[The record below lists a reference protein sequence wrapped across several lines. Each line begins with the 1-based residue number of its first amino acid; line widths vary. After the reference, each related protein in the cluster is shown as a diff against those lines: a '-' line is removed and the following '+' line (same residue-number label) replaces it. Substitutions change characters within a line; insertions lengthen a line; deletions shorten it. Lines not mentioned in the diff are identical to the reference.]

1 MPAFSKEA
9 WMMKQQ
15 KEAQE
20 RELEMKE
27 REQRYRQNP
36 VNTMLQAFA
45 QTAPQVA
52 AQTVGQI
59 FVDQVKYRA
68 GGGRRALQEG
78 ERAAR
83 AREGLQGRQ
92 LDDASRRTGIQE
104 RQQWTREWEKIPKS
118 RRSLVPKLGY
128 GESGPGGGNYVERMR
143 RRRAERASETRRA
156 APGRYA
162 TSAPP
167 ASASRNYATSAPPS
181 LSPGRSATGALPAPD
196 SGTTG
201 KIKGNWMDHA
211 RLVEGPGGQEYV
223 ELWPAVEGAP
233 FWGRVPRSVAEAAG
247 WKGEKKKSSSKKSQ
261 PSAVAS
267 PSDKELLESYGTK
280 TFEQAMKPGA
290 KLPAAITLPNG
301 KMLVEEDEYQ
311 IVSEDYGFDS
321 EKTPQYMSIQ
331 GKKYRFVDAKEGR
344 IVSEHLEDQKESIID
359 QREALVDMQGLSVG
373 RGEKKAAPN
382 KKPKGNYFKGYV
394 DEETGEPVYPTD
406 ITNLYDK
413 GRYRDE
419 TTGRIIKR
427 APVAP
432 TPQAAPSQ
440 AATASSPARVS
451 PRQAPASGMEV
462 PTQIAHPQYAQASGR
477 GYGDWD
483 LMTSQE
489 RKWQQDAEQKD
500 WENWNKYFDK
510 SVNRF
515 LDWAAAPGT
524 KPEAAK
530 IMAEQHAASVLALP
544 PQYRGAAIAQIRAA
558 YATLPNEQQIPMWQ
572 AFVNRGKGEGRGRL
586 GKVSGSGGGSGPRN
600 IVNIPTGK
608 DIASSQKQIT
618 GAVINLNKQRDAINK
633 ELLNATGEEKKVLE
647 AELAEVDTQLEDY
660 MVQYKELENTPHAIK
675 RAPRKRYVIAGKTVY
690 MAALNPNEET
700 RFVGGQYASD
710 QEKNRL
716 KQTFRQ
722 NPEQIKTV
730 VEGLRSSGLSG
741 AQESIDAI
749 NNATSRNKKAE
760 IAANAAVDH
769 NIDISGRKREAVPE
783 AVKEQNRDRLNAHRV
798 DARDKLIGIYEL
810 EFDASDKTI
819 ADKIDGVSPE
829 QLSRYFNEH
838 SITPKSSRILL
849 RVLDRATS
857 AGERA
862 SAQEF
867 PAEAEGFGTASKKNT
882 WLEASGGTSY
892 YNKLSKEGQQML
904 LNTEFFDQQYF
915 EDALRSKETLNY

>member
-9 WMMKQQ
+9 WVMKQQ
-15 KEAQE
+15 QEAQE

-52 AQTVGQI
+52 AQTMGQI
-59 FVDQVKYRA
+59 FVDQVRYRA
-68 GGGRRALQEG
+68 GGGRRRLQEQ

-118 RRSLVPKLGY
+118 RRSLIPKLGY
-128 GESGPGGGNYVERMR
+128 DKGGSAPARGGGGGGWSLENMR
-143 RRRAERASETRRA
+143 ARRAERARQIRETA
-156 APGRYA
+156 PPGRYA
-162 TSAPP
+162 TNLFDRSNSRTPIGAQNAMYWHEVP
-167 ASASRNYATSAPPS
+167 ADGSNPFDHIGKGSLEDNLITLPYYPPPS
-181 LSPGRSATGALPAPD
+181 GEEGNPRDYVKNLPYYPD
-196 SGTTG
+196 PSDREPIPIT
-201 KIKGNWMDHA
+201 
-211 RLVEGPGGQEYV
+211 
-223 ELWPAVEGAP
+223 P
-233 FWGRVPRSVAEAAG
+233 FE
-247 WKGEKKKSSSKKSQ
+247 GEKKKGSSKKSQ
-261 PSAVAS
+261 PSAVP

-311 IVSEDYGFDS
+311 IASEDLVGLDS

-331 GKKYRFVDAKEGR
+331 GKKYRFVNAKEGR
-344 IVSEHLEDQKESIID
+344 IISEHLEDQKEDIVAIRNAS
-359 QREALVDMQGLSVG
+359 
-373 RGEKKAAPN
+373 N
-382 KKPKGNYFKGYV
+382 KKP
-394 DEETGEPVYPTD
+394 
-406 ITNLYDK
+406 
-413 GRYRDE
+413 
-419 TTGRIIKR
+419 

-432 TPQAAPSQ
+432 TPQAAPPQ
-440 AATASSPARVS
+440 AAIAPARVS
-451 PRQAPASGMEV
+451 PKQAPTFGIEM
-462 PTQIAHPQYAQASGR
+462 PTQVAYPQYAQASGR

-515 LDWAAAPGT
+515 LEWAAAPGT

-530 IMAEQHAASVLALP
+530 IMAQQHAASVLALP

-608 DIASSQKQIT
+608 DIAGSQKQIT

-633 ELLNATGEEKKVLE
+633 ELLNATGKEKEVLK
-647 AELAEVDTQLEDY
+647 AELAEVDAQLDDY
-660 MVQYKELENTPHAIK
+660 MAQYKELEKTPHAIK

-700 RFVGGQYASD
+700 KFVGDQYASD
-710 QEKNRL
+710 QEKSRL

-749 NNATSRNKKAE
+749 NNATSGNKKAE
-760 IAANAAVDH
+760 IAANAAVDY

-783 AVKEQNRDRLNAHRV
+783 AVKEQNRDRLDAHRAG
-798 DARDKLIGIYEL
+798 AREKLIGKYEL
-810 EFDASDKTI
+810 QNDATVEDI
-819 ADKIDGVSPE
+819 AAKIEGVSARA
-829 QLSRYFNEH
+829 LRRYFNGD
-838 SITPKSSRILL
+838 SIGQAPSGILL
-849 RVLDRATS
+849 RVLDSVTPAS
-857 AGERA
+857 ERA
-862 SAQEF
+862 SVEEF
-867 PAEAEGFGTASKKNT
+867 PAEARGYGKASKNNP
-882 WLEASGGTSY
+882 WLEPSGGISY
-892 YNKLSKEGQQML
+892 YNKLSKEAQQML
-904 LNTEFFDQQYF
+904 SNTAFDDQRYF
-915 EDALRSKETLNY
+915 EDALKAQETLDY

>member
-1 MPAFSKEA
+1 MPAFSREA
-9 WMMKQQ
+9 WMAKQQ
-15 KEAQE
+15 QEAQE
-20 RELEMKE
+20 RELKMKE

-52 AQTVGQI
+52 AQTMGQI
-59 FVDQVKYRA
+59 FVDQVRYRA
-68 GGGRRALQEG
+68 GGGRRALEEQ

-92 LDDASRRTGIQE
+92 IDDASRRTGIAE
-104 RQQWTREWEKIPKS
+104 RRQWASEWEKIPKS

-128 GESGPGGGNYVERMR
+128 GESDRGGSGGGSYLEGMR
-143 RRRAERASETRRA
+143 QRRAERARGVREA

-162 TSAPP
+162 TNA
-167 ASASRNYATSAPPS
+167 SAPPS
-181 LSPGRSATGALPAPD
+181 LAPGRSAVGALPVPGPSA
-196 SGTTG
+196 TG
-201 KIKGNWMDHA
+201 KIEGNWMDHV
-211 RLVEGPGGQEYV
+211 RPIEGTDQVEI
-223 ELWPAVEGAP
+223 WPPVEGAP
-233 FWGRVPRSVAEAAG
+233 FSGRVPRSVAERAG

-261 PSAVAS
+261 PSVVS

-311 IVSEDYGFDS
+311 IASEDLVGLDS

-331 GKKYRFVDAKEGR
+331 GKKYRFVNAKEGR
-344 IVSEHLEDQKESIID
+344 IISEHLEDQKEDIVAMRNAS
-359 QREALVDMQGLSVG
+359 
-373 RGEKKAAPN
+373 N
-382 KKPKGNYFKGYV
+382 KKP
-394 DEETGEPVYPTD
+394 
-406 ITNLYDK
+406 
-413 GRYRDE
+413 
-419 TTGRIIKR
+419 

-432 TPQAAPSQ
+432 TPQAAPPQ
-440 AATASSPARVS
+440 AAIAPARVS
-451 PRQAPASGMEV
+451 PKQAPTFGIEM
-462 PTQIAHPQYAQASGR
+462 PTQVAYPQYAQASGR

-500 WENWNKYFDK
+500 WQNWNKYFDK

-515 LDWAAAPGT
+515 LEWAAAPGT

-530 IMAEQHAASVLALP
+530 IMAQQHAASVLALP

-633 ELLNATGEEKKVLE
+633 ELLDATGEEKKVLE
-647 AELAEVDTQLEDY
+647 AELKEVETQLEDY
-660 MVQYKELENTPHAIK
+660 MVQYKELEKTPHAIK

-700 RFVGGQYASD
+700 KFVGSQYASD
-710 QEKNRL
+710 QEKSRL
-716 KQTFRQ
+716 TQTFRQ
-722 NPEQIKTV
+722 NPERIKTV
-730 VEGLRSSGLSG
+730 VEGLRASGLSG
-741 AQESIDAI
+741 AQETIDKIDKAKP
-749 NNATSRNKKAE
+749 NKKAE
-760 IAANAAVDH
+760 IAANAAVDY

-783 AVKEQNRDRLNAHRV
+783 AVKEQNRDRLDAHRAG
-798 DARDKLIGIYEL
+798 AREKLIGIYEL
-810 EFDASDKTI
+810 QNDASVEEI
-819 ADKIDGVSPE
+819 AAKIKGVSTRD
-829 QLSRYFNEH
+829 LRRYFNGDH
-838 SITPKSSRILL
+838 IDTIPSGVLL
-849 RVLDRATS
+849 RVLDSVTS
-857 AGERA
+857 ASERA
-862 SAQEF
+862 SVEEF
-867 PAEAEGFGTASKKNT
+867 PAEARGYGKASKNNP
-882 WLEASGGTSY
+882 WLEPSGGISY
-892 YNKLSKEGQQML
+892 YNKLSKEAQQML
-904 LNTEFFDQQYF
+904 SNTAFDDLQVF
-915 EDALRSKETLNY
+915 EGALEADRLRRLAQ

>member
-104 RQQWTREWEKIPKS
+104 RQQWMNEWEKIPKS

-143 RRRAERASETRRA
+143 RRRAERARQVREA

-167 ASASRNYATSAPPS
+167 ASANYATSAPPS
-181 LSPGRSATGALPAPD
+181 LAPGRSAMGAPPAPGP
-196 SGTTG
+196 GTTG
-201 KIKGNWMDHA
+201 FIKGNWMDHV
-211 RLVEGPGGQEYV
+211 RLVEGPGGQEYA

-261 PSAVAS
+261 PSVVS

-311 IVSEDYGFDS
+311 IASEDLLGLDS
-321 EKTPQYMSIQ
+321 KKTPQYMSIQ

-344 IVSEHLEDQKESIID
+344 IISEHLEEQKESIID
-359 QREALVDMQGLSVG
+359 TGEALFDLQGLRVG

-394 DEETGEPVYPTD
+394 DEETGKPVYPTD

-500 WENWNKYFDK
+500 WQNWNKYFDK

-600 IVNIPTGK
+600 IVNFPTGK
-608 DIASSQKQIT
+608 EIANSQKQIT

-647 AELAEVDTQLEDY
+647 AELKGVNEQIAANLAQYEDLG
-660 MVQYKELENTPHAIK
+660 KTPHATD
-675 RAPRKRYVIAGKTVY
+675 RAPAKRYMIAGKPVY
-690 MAALNPNEET
+690 MALLNPDEEAK
-700 RFVGGQYASD
+700 FVGDQYASD
-710 QEKNRL
+710 RERHRL
-716 KQTFRQ
+716 TQIFRQ
-722 NPEQIKTV
+722 NPKKIQVV
-730 VEGLRSSGLSG
+730 VEGLRTSGLSG
-741 AQESIDAI
+741 AEQSIDAI
-749 NNATSRNKKAE
+749 NDRATSDNKKAE
-760 IAANAAVDH
+760 IAANAAVDY
-769 NIDISGRKREAVPE
+769 NIDISGKKREAVPE
-783 AVKEQNRDRLNAHRV
+783 AVKEQNRDRL
-798 DARDKLIGIYEL
+798 DAYRTGARKKLISIYGL
-810 EFDASDKTI
+810 QNDASVEDI
-819 ADKIDGVSPE
+819 AAKIEGVSARA
-829 QLSRYFNEH
+829 LRRYFKGD
-838 SITPKSSRILL
+838 SIGQAPSGILL
-849 RVLDRATS
+849 RVLDSATP
-857 AGERA
+857 APERA
-862 SAQEF
+862 SVAEF
-867 PAEAEGFGTASKKNT
+867 PAEARGYGKASKNNP
-882 WLEASGGTSY
+882 WLEPSGGISY
-892 YNKLSKEGQQML
+892 YNNLSKEAQQML
-904 LNTEFFDQQYF
+904 SNTAFDDQQYF
-915 EDALRSKETLNY
+915 EDALKSKETLNY